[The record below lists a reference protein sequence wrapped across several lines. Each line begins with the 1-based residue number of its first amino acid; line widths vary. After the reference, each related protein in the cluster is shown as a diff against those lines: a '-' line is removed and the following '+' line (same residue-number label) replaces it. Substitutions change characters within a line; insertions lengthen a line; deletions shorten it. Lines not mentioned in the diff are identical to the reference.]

1 MKKIMVVMVMILAL
15 TLSGCERT
23 SDFINNVAE
32 VGTYD
37 SEENFTVVIKDYYT
51 QEEVDELIQAE
62 ITEFMTE
69 YNELLVMILLND
81 EDDYIFTIENGKLI
95 ETQISSG
102 DIEEFDIDDII
113 DQALDELESD

>member
-1 MKKIMVVMVMILAL
+1 
-15 TLSGCERT
+15 
-23 SDFINNVAE
+23 
-32 VGTYD
+32 
-37 SEENFTVVIKDYYT
+37 
-51 QEEVDELIQAE
+51 
-62 ITEFMTE
+62 MTE

-113 DQALDELESD
+113 DQALDELESE